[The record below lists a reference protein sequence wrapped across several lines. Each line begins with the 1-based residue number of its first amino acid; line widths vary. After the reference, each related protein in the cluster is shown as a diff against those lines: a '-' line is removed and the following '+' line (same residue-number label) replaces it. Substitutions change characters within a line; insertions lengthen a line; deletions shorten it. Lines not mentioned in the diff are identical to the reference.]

1 MTPVT
6 ERVPCPPYSG
16 LNAVGVATN
25 LGAALAESGRGT
37 MGLLMSDTLLID
49 PTLDE
54 TMHLLDCLSELAYAN
69 DAARDPDDN
78 DGADLPT

>member
-6 ERVPCPPYSG
+6 ERAPCPPYSG
-16 LNAVGVATN
+16 LNAVGVATTV
-25 LGAALAESGRGT
+25 GVTPAMSGRGT

-54 TMHLLDCLSELAYAN
+54 TMRLLDNLSELACAN
-69 DAARDPDDN
+69 DAARESYED
-78 DGADLPT
+78 DGADPLV